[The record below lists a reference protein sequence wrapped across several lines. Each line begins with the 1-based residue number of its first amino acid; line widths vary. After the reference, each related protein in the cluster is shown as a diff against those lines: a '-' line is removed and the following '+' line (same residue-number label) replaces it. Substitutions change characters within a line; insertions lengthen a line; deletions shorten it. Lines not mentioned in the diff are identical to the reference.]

1 MTHYLE
7 IHSENPQLRLIHRA
21 IEVIRGGGIIVYPTD
36 SAYALACNLDDKQAL
51 DRIRQIRRL
60 DENHNFTLVCKDL
73 KQVSSFSKINND
85 AFRLIKSLTPDA
97 FTFILEATKEVPRRL
112 QNPKKK
118 TIGICIPK
126 NVIAQA
132 LLEEFGEPL
141 MTTTLILP
149 PDTEALSDPYDIR
162 ERLDDLVD
170 LIIDAGEIEYQPT
183 TIIDCT
189 GSTFEIIRQGKGIAP
204 SFRLKIIMNELTL
217 IQRIVVWILPV
228 IFAITVHEVAH
239 GWVAKNM
246 VTTPP
251 QI

>member
-204 SFRLKIIMNELTL
+204 SL
-217 IQRIVVWILPV
+217 
-228 IFAITVHEVAH
+228 
-239 GWVAKNM
+239 G
-246 VTTPP
+246 
-251 QI
+251 

>member
-162 ERLDDLVD
+162 ERLDDFVD

-189 GSTFEIIRQGKGIAP
+189 GSTCEIIRQGKGIAP
-204 SFRLKIIMNELTL
+204 SL
-217 IQRIVVWILPV
+217 
-228 IFAITVHEVAH
+228 
-239 GWVAKNM
+239 G
-246 VTTPP
+246 
-251 QI
+251 

>member
-189 GSTFEIIRQGKGIAP
+189 GSTCEIIRQGKGIAP
-204 SFRLKIIMNELTL
+204 SL
-217 IQRIVVWILPV
+217 
-228 IFAITVHEVAH
+228 
-239 GWVAKNM
+239 G
-246 VTTPP
+246 
-251 QI
+251 

>member
-73 KQVSSFSKINND
+73 KQVSSFSKIHND

-189 GSTFEIIRQGKGIAP
+189 GSTCEIIRQGKGIAP
-204 SFRLKIIMNELTL
+204 SLS
-217 IQRIVVWILPV
+217 
-228 IFAITVHEVAH
+228 
-239 GWVAKNM
+239 
-246 VTTPP
+246 
-251 QI
+251 

>member
-7 IHSENPQLRLIHRA
+7 IHSENPQFRLIHRA

-189 GSTFEIIRQGKGIAP
+189 GSTCEIIRQGKGIAP
-204 SFRLKIIMNELTL
+204 SL
-217 IQRIVVWILPV
+217 
-228 IFAITVHEVAH
+228 
-239 GWVAKNM
+239 G
-246 VTTPP
+246 
-251 QI
+251 